1 MTTTTRTHSQAR
13 PIPESWIEAI
23 DGFDYWL
30 AAADKS
36 PRTRELRRYQ
46 LGRVARAFP
55 AGPDKVTL
63 DGLLKY
69 LARQNWDAE
78 TRRGTRACLRSFYA
92 WATIHGIVEQ
102 DPAKNLPTVKRG
114 QVRPRPVPDEVW
126 LGDRELADARCRLIM
141 DLGAELGLR
150 RAEIA
155 VVHRRDVIPYGTGW
169 GLVVH
174 GKGRRQRVVPLADEL
189 ANRLMR
195 FSGWAFPSTDH
206 DQHLTP
212 DRVGRLVCIAS
223 RGNWST
229 HHLRHRFATAVYN
242 ATGDLLST
250 QQLLGHSKPE
260 TTQGYVLVADDRL
273 RAAAA
278 TACRRRHPGKP

>member
-1 MTTTTRTHSQAR
+1 MTTTTRTHSQAQ
-13 PIPESWIEAI
+13 PIPETWIKAI
-23 DGFDYWL
+23 NGFDYWL

-63 DGLLKY
+63 DDLLKY
-69 LARQNWDAE
+69 LARQSWEAE

-92 WATIHGIVEQ
+92 WAAIHNIVDE
-102 DPAKNLPTVKRG
+102 DPAKALPVVQRG
-114 QVRPRPVPDEVW
+114 QVRPRPVPDEIW
-126 LGDRELADARCRLIM
+126 LSDRELTDARCQLIM

-155 VVHRRDVIPYGTGW
+155 IVHRRDVVPYGDGW

-174 GKGRRQRVVPLADEL
+174 GKGRRQRILPLTDEL
-189 ANRLMR
+189 ANRLLR
-195 FSGWAFPSTDH
+195 FSGWVFPSRDH

-223 RGNWST
+223 KGRWST
-229 HHLRHRFATAVYN
+229 HHLRHRFASAVYN

-260 TTQGYVLVADDRL
+260 TTQGYVLVTDHRL

-278 TACRRRHPGKP
+278 TACRRRHPGQR